1 MKNPTLYKETEM
13 ETTTTSTPTESTE
26 SKDSNTVFTAKNA
39 AIAGGITIG
48 TVITV
53 LFVRNRVKKMKENM
67 ATELA
72 AWEAMATVNPTTPT
86 EN

>member
-13 ETTTTSTPTESTE
+13 ETTTTSTPVESTE

-39 AIAGGITIG
+39 AIATGLTLG
-48 TVITV
+48 TVVTV

-67 ATELA
+67 AQELA
-72 AWEAMATVNPTTPT
+72 TWEAMATVNTANPT
-86 EN
+86 E